1 MEQIDAVVIGAGV
14 VGLAVGRAL
23 ALSGREVMVLESE
36 NAIGTG
42 TSSRNSEVIHAG
54 IYYPAGSLKARLC
67 VQGKQM
73 LYAYCAERGVAH
85 QRLGKL
91 IVATSPEQVP
101 ALDGIVAKAAANG
114 VHDLQKLTAAQARA
128 LEPALSC
135 EAALLSPSTG
145 VVDSH
150 GLMLSLQGD
159 MENAGGLLALVS
171 PVAHIGVRQGTATH
185 PICVT
190 TQDGT
195 VLACRVLVNAAGLN
209 AVALARAMAGLD
221 PRLLPQ
227 AYCAKGNYFTL
238 AGKAPFSRLIYPVP
252 EKAGLGVHLVGEH
265 PGARAVRPVPA
276 VGDLRALPPL
286 LRVDAPPPAGVAWS
300 RAGLDPHEHGQVARR
315 EADRRFDEI
324 QPRDGRAHLV
334 EVAVLDAPH
343 APPADRDV
351 GVLRRVGG
359 GVAGVVRVLD
369 LDPPVRAERGEAG
382 EGGGAGEVVPGH
394 DLLLGRNRL
403 RREHP
408 CSPSFR
414 RRCGRATPLHLRRC
428 SLPSLLCF
436 LYCNSCCWCFNGLG
450 CCWCG
455 NSLSCCVALL

>member
-1 MEQIDAVVIGAGV
+1 MEQVEAVVIGAGV

-91 IVATSPEQVP
+91 IVATSPEQVQ

-114 VHDLQKLTAAQARA
+114 VHDLQKLSAAEARA

-135 EAALLSPSTG
+135 DAALLSPSTG

-150 GLMLSLQGD
+150 GLMLALQGD

-171 PVAHIGVRQGTATH
+171 PVQHIGVKHGTDTH
-185 PICVT
+185 PIRVS

-195 VLACRVLVNAAGLN
+195 ELACQVLVNAAGLN
-209 AVALARAMAGLD
+209 AVAMARGMDGFD
-221 PRLLPQ
+221 TQGLPQ
-227 AYCAKGNYFTL
+227 AHYAKGNYFTL

-252 EKAGLGVHLVGEH
+252 EKAGLGVHLTLDLGGQAKFGPDVQWVDDPADLQVDPRRGDAFYAEVRKYWPDLADGAMQ
-265 PGARAVRPVPA
+265 PGYAGMRPKINA
-276 VGDLRALPPL
+276 
-286 LRVDAPPPAGVAWS
+286 
-300 RAGLDPHEHGQVARR
+300 PHEAAADFMIQGPAEHG
-315 EADRRFDEI
+315 
-324 QPRDGRAHLV
+324 
-334 EVAVLDAPH
+334 
-343 APPADRDV
+343 
-351 GVLRRVGG
+351 
-359 GVAGVVRVLD
+359 
-369 LDPPVRAERGEAG
+369 
-382 EGGGAGEVVPGH
+382 VPG
-394 DLLLGRNRL
+394 LVNLLGIESPGLTSSLAIGAEVCARL
-403 RREHP
+403 
-408 CSPSFR
+408 
-414 RRCGRATPLHLRRC
+414 G
-428 SLPSLLCF
+428 
-436 LYCNSCCWCFNGLG
+436 
-450 CCWCG
+450 
-455 NSLSCCVALL
+455 